1 MIMIAEKTLTIIT
14 CHFTIQYTRTLFV
27 ISFYYDFFISS
38 FFRAACTSSDSCPCT
53 YLGPTYLLTYLLT
66 YKADYEYEVDQVC
79 QIQTD
84 GRTDNYDS
92 MSRAL

>member
-1 MIMIAEKTLTIIT
+1 M
-14 CHFTIQYTRTLFV
+14 
-27 ISFYYDFFISS
+27 ISS
-38 FFRAACTSSDSCPCT
+38 FLHSFAQLVHQVT
-53 YLGPTYLLTYLLT
+53 LVHVLTYLLT